1 MPLAAEEIEEEI
13 DIVRTLAVSHNPDQ
27 PAPPKPF
34 CRTRGGPRK
43 KPTLSAED
51 AAVLD
56 RIEKGPYHDQLARAD
71 ILRALELASMRGGL
85 LYADLAAG
93 TSTMI
98 TVEPAILRFVI
109 AKARRLHRRDQAD

>member
-1 MPLAAEEIEEEI
+1 MWLPT
-13 DIVRTLAVSHNPDQ
+13 RGR
-27 PAPPKPF
+27 PP
-34 CRTRGGPRK
+34 GGPRK

-71 ILRALELASMRGGL
+71 ILRALELASIRGGL

-98 TVEPAILRFVI
+98 TVEPANLRFVI
-109 AKARRLHRRDQAD
+109 AKARRLHRKDQAD